1 MTFVFVALCAALNRA
16 RGDDRWMPAWLPGR
30 ALWYVAPAIGL
41 VAFVATGAAFTAV
54 AAALAYLF
62 WALWAWGR
70 WFDLHRHPDGYNR
83 DGEQPSII
91 ERAIGALSS
100 GSDHV
105 ALFWRHLL
113 ILPGLIL
120 VFWGA
125 SLLWPLALAI
135 AFAAA
140 AVAIHEAA
148 WRWVPAYPIP
158 VAEVAT
164 GALWG
169 LLILSA

>member
-1 MTFVFVALCAALNRA
+1 MNLLVVVLCAALNRA

-41 VAFVATGAAFTAV
+41 VALIATGEVFTAV
-54 AAALAYLF
+54 AAVAYLF

-70 WFDLHRHPDGYNR
+70 WYDLHRHPEGYNR
-83 DGEQPSII
+83 DGVEPSIV
-91 ERAIGALSS
+91 ERVIAAASF

-105 ALFWRHLL
+105 ALFLRHLM
-113 ILPGLIL
+113 ILPGLFL
-120 VFWGA
+120 LFWGA
-125 SLLWPLALAI
+125 GLLWPFVLSL

-140 AVAIHEAA
+140 VVAIYEAA
-148 WRWVPAYPIP
+148 WRFVPTYPIP
-158 VAEVAT
+158 VAEIAT